1 MNGNKFDPL
10 EAVKEI
16 LYFLAVSAIAF
27 VWMLL
32 MLLIVSFVAV
42 SVLKIKLTTMI
53 FISLGF
59 MVLIDIYYVIRR
71 AAKKRKDREIQER
84 LRGVF

>member
-1 MNGNKFDPL
+1 MNEDRFDPL
-10 EAVKEI
+10 EAVKEV

-42 SVLKIKLTTMI
+42 SVLRIKLTAMI

-71 AAKKRKDREIQER
+71 VIKKRKEKEIRER
-84 LRGVF
+84 LRG

>member
-1 MNGNKFDPL
+1 MNEDRFDPL
-10 EAVKEI
+10 EAVKEV

-53 FISLGF
+53 FIALGF

-71 AAKKRKDREIQER
+71 VVKKRKDKEIRER
-84 LRGVF
+84 LRG

>member
-1 MNGNKFDPL
+1 MNENKFDPL

-16 LYFLAVSAIAF
+16 LLFLAVSAIAF
-27 VWMLL
+27 LWMML

-53 FISLGF
+53 FIALGF

-71 AAKKRKDREIQER
+71 AAKKRKEREILRR
-84 LRGVF
+84 LNS